1 MSGFPV
7 VFVGYELANH
17 ALDAYQPHTDPP
29 YTNPLH
35 AYKGLLRD
43 IEHRT
48 HTPASIVRYDS
59 YDTDAMTTHTALCC
73 FVDLRERAYDVDE
86 VEAVRV
92 PAAFGRVPGWVRT
105 RGGVR
110 RVFAPRA
117 LVYSYGADGRTRV
130 HAGAVIG

>member
-17 ALDAYQPHTDPP
+17 ALDPYQSLTSPT

-48 HTPASIVRYDS
+48 HTPAAIVRYDS

-73 FVDLRERAYDVDE
+73 FVDMRERAYDVDE

-105 RGGVR
+105 RGGPDPYTMAEAEV
-110 RVFAPRA
+110 
-117 LVYSYGADGRTRV
+117 LTYGDLSDAQ
-130 HAGAVIG
+130 